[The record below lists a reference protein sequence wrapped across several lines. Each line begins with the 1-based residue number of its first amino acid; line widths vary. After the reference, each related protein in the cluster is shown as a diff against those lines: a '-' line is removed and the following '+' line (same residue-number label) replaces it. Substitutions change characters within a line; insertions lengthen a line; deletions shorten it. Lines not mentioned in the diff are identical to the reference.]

1 MPKVLLNVPHRR
13 QRLRADCLPSC
24 VAMVLHY
31 FDCPISYSHLIS
43 LLGTR
48 DFGTPAENTVRLE
61 DLNIGVKVT
70 LSSTDVH
77 GLRRHLEAGQPVIA
91 FVNTGDLPYWSEVTD
106 HAVVVVGMDDDVFYV
121 NDPYFGQ
128 APQRIS
134 RIHFE
139 LAWLRFDN
147 LCAIIAVK

>member
-13 QRLRADCLPSC
+13 QRLRADCLPSG
-24 VAMVLHY
+24 VVMVLHY
-31 FDCPISYSHLIS
+31 FDCPIAYSHLIS
-43 LLGTR
+43 LLGTC
-48 DFGTPAENTVRLE
+48 DFGTPAESIVRLE
-61 DLNIGVKVT
+61 DLSIGVKVT
-70 LSSTDVH
+70 LSHTDVH
-77 GLRRHLEAGQPVIA
+77 GLRRHLEAGRPAIA

-106 HAVVVVGMDDDVFYV
+106 HAVVVVGMDDDEFYV
-121 NDPYFGQ
+121 NDPYFDQ

-147 LCAIIAVK
+147 LCAVIAV